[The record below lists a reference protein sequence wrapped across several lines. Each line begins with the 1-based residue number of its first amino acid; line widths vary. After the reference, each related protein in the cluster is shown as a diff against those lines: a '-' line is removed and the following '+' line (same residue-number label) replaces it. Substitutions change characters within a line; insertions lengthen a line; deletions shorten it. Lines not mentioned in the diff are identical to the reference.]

1 MRSLAISFFIFSYT
15 QLIFAQ
21 ELTTC
26 GQLADEP
33 PGCFLCQTTTIF
45 ENKGFTPEYPGQT
58 YECGD
63 IENNFWISI
72 IPTETTVVIDIF
84 SYNCASIYGIQ
95 YILYNQQLEP
105 VSTCFSN
112 FDLPSPLNAV
122 NLIPGELYYLM
133 VDGLYGDV
141 CTNSIKLIS
150 GVYIP
155 EAKTPQIKSPEN
167 IPDTVCIGE
176 SVCIELENQIP
187 FVGFEWN
194 TDFESDIQTFAKGQ
208 NACIRFTRPGLNEI
222 EISSINPCNNPDTSV
237 FVSIFVKSPGINSF
251 LDTTICEGNCLEFY
265 DSSFC
270 NAGHH
275 FYYHNDGDPEN
286 CGSVDLIKIDFL
298 PNLNT
303 NESREICKGDSTFWN
318 GTYIFNQVNYTY
330 HKPDSITGCDH
341 IFELE
346 LNTKD
351 TFYTNRVYEY
361 NEGDILNG
369 IVLTNDTTLVYNLST
384 VEGCD
389 STVIYR
395 IQVKKSSTNSPDI
408 SKEPLTIFPNPND
421 GNFFISLKEKLN
433 TETDITIRDLSG
445 KIVYQEKK
453 PKNVSQFDIR
463 TKLSSGIYFLEISNS
478 QNKWLKRIVVL
489 D

>member
-1 MRSLAISFFIFSYT
+1 MRSLAISFFILSYT

-176 SVCIELENQIP
+176 PVCIELENQVP

-194 TDFESDIQTFAKGQ
+194 TNFESDIQTYAKGQ

-222 EISSINPCNNPDTSV
+222 EISSIN
-237 FVSIFVKSPGINSF
+237 
-251 LDTTICEGNCLEFY
+251 L
-265 DSSFC
+265 
-270 NAGHH
+270 
-275 FYYHNDGDPEN
+275 
-286 CGSVDLIKIDFL
+286 
-298 PNLNT
+298 
-303 NESREICKGDSTFWN
+303 
-318 GTYIFNQVNYTY
+318 
-330 HKPDSITGCDH
+330 
-341 IFELE
+341 
-346 LNTKD
+346 
-351 TFYTNRVYEY
+351 
-361 NEGDILNG
+361 
-369 IVLTNDTTLVYNLST
+369 
-384 VEGCD
+384 
-389 STVIYR
+389 
-395 IQVKKSSTNSPDI
+395 
-408 SKEPLTIFPNPND
+408 
-421 GNFFISLKEKLN
+421 
-433 TETDITIRDLSG
+433 
-445 KIVYQEKK
+445 
-453 PKNVSQFDIR
+453 
-463 TKLSSGIYFLEISNS
+463 
-478 QNKWLKRIVVL
+478 
-489 D
+489 